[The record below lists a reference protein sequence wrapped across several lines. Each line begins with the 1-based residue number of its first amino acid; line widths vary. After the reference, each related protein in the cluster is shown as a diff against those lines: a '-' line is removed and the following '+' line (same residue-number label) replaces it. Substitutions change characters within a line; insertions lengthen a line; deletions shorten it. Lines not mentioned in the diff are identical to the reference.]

1 MIFLGLRDRSHHLK
15 FLQYENEIVR
25 FYLTKVG
32 KKLKQWKERTATRMK
47 DIKYLHV
54 ERERERERERKRE
67 RERERETDKLGW
79 EREEGC
85 EYESKKARM
94 RKRKKEIRLRERIIF
109 NLHGTTL
116 VYRSKSA

>member
-54 ERERERERERKRE
+54 EREREREREKGREKERQTNWGGRGRKDVSMRVRKR
-67 RERERETDKLGW
+67 G
-79 EREEGC
+79 
-85 EYESKKARM
+85 
-94 RKRKKEIRLRERIIF
+94 
-109 NLHGTTL
+109 
-116 VYRSKSA
+116 